1 MNKII
6 AVDMDDVLCETI
18 DAFLEDYNYNI
29 KWKKITRE
37 DVTDHEFE
45 NIKEYDLSFEER
57 YQHDLNFF
65 ERNNTIE
72 IIKPVK
78 WAKEKL
84 LDLKSKWYKLYV
96 VTWRPEIIRKQTED
110 WINYYY
116 PDIFDEIF
124 LANLD
129 ESNDTPKSQFCL
141 DIWAEVMVEDNLI
154 FAREVAEKWIKA
166 YLLDKPW
173 NQNYDKNIDKGIFK
187 VKDWSEIE
195 M

>member
-6 AVDMDDVLCETI
+6 AVDMDDVLSETI
-18 DAFLEDYNYNI
+18 DVFLEDYNYNI

-57 YQHDLNFF
+57 YKHDLDFF
-65 ERNNTIE
+65 LKNNTIE
-72 IIKPVK
+72 LIKQVK
-78 WAKEKL
+78 WAIEKL
-84 LDLKSKWYKLYV
+84 LEWKNKWYKLYV

-110 WINYYY
+110 WINHYY

-141 DIWAEVMVEDNLI
+141 DIWAGIMIEDNLI
-154 FAREVAEKWIKA
+154 FAREVAEKWIKV
-166 YLLDKPW
+166 YLLEKPW
-173 NQNYDKNIDKGIFK
+173 NKEYDKNIDKGIVK
-187 VKDWSEIE
+187 VKNRSEIE
-195 M
+195 I